1 MRLEISC
8 SKCSE
13 QIALGESGVVN
24 SWVYSVSDGGIYE
37 FECPQGHRTT
47 TVLRTPK
54 HEVLYAIGANAYL
67 DGYFRDAIAS
77 FASALE
83 RYYEFALKVISRH
96 KDIVPATFEKTWG
109 FMQNQSERQY
119 GAFITVW
126 MMETGKPYTALSK
139 TKINYWSKLRNGVIH
154 QGKIPTPQECLEYG
168 QYVVDIVAPIEKILR
183 NEYAVA
189 HKDEC
194 FAHFRDESSKRAAP
208 ITALSIF
215 SVLDAALESD
225 DNKLDPIIARLIEIR
240 VRKGIPSIGVEFL
253 KTTTVAHL
261 VKP

>member
-13 QIALGESGVVN
+13 QIAPGESGAVY
-24 SWVYSVSDGGIYE
+24 SRVYSVCDGGIYE

-54 HEVLYAIGANAYL
+54 HEVLYTIGANAFL
-67 DGYFRDAIAS
+67 DGYFRDAIVS

-83 RYYEFALKVISRH
+83 RYYEFTLRVISRH
-96 KDIVPATFEKTWG
+96 KKITLEMFMETWG
-109 FMQNQSERQY
+109 FMPNQSERQY
-119 GAFITVW
+119 GAFIAVW

-139 TKINYWSKLRNGVIH
+139 TKVNDWTNLRNGVVH
-154 QGKIPTPQECLEYG
+154 QGKIPTPQECLKYG
-168 QYVVDIVAPIEKILR
+168 QYVVDIVAPIEKVLLTD
-183 NEYAVA
+183 YAAA

-194 FAHFRDESSKRAAP
+194 FAFFRDESTKRATP

-215 SVLDAALESD
+215 SVLDAALKND
-225 DNKLDPIIARLIEIR
+225 DKKLEPIIARLKE
-240 VRKGIPSIGVEFL
+240 VRTYKGNFSVGV
-253 KTTTVAHL
+253 KHQMVTHHR
-261 VKP
+261 K